1 MNMLVRQSQGACIY
15 TFGTWASMV
24 SNFRT
29 VYGQHTHT
37 HTHTWLKNRRTQ
49 YSRPRLWVDLQGRYI
64 TLGEQV
70 PVVKVN
76 TFNVL
81 RKAKCSSKTC
91 IEKNLLDCP
100 SSLLC
105 PANVSTLRSNA
116 ISLMKPLLA
125 DSLGKWA
132 ISSSVHHVS
141 LFIPYYRTHQA
152 AFSLFAYKSASCI

>member
-1 MNMLVRQSQGACIY
+1 MQGAYHTDTKISVCANPFKKHFLNTCICKALS
-15 TFGTWASMV
+15 WAIYYEHAGKTKSRSMHIHIWHM
-24 SNFRT
+24 
-29 VYGQHTHT
+29 GQHGVQLQDSVRSAHT

-49 YSRPRLWVDLQGRYI
+49 YSRLRLWVDLQGRYI

-125 DSLGKWA
+125 DSLGK
-132 ISSSVHHVS
+132 
-141 LFIPYYRTHQA
+141 
-152 AFSLFAYKSASCI
+152 